1 MNIIQIGKVGCPF
14 QKSVKGNWY
23 ITTPKGFW
31 ENLNIYDPLSYA
43 EYFGEISS
51 ESRIPAFP
59 NYDDFVKYT
68 YHLKY
73 LARIPKLFWNKLS
86 LEEIGDF
93 IYYSATA
100 PIAERD
106 NFTTVSSILPTA
118 FSWDDTGEGYDYWSN
133 INKRF
138 FNISE
143 NENRL
148 QEQSTDRS
156 REDRSEG
163 NRICC
168 KGNESGYRFSFT
180 RRRKAVKC
188 SKRGTRSCRINIPVR
203 STTRLRLD

>member
-100 PIAERD
+100 PIAGRD

-148 QEQSTDRS
+148 QEQEIDRS
-156 REDRSEG
+156 GDNRSEG

-188 SKRGTRSCRINIPVR
+188 SKRGARNCRINIPVR

>member
-68 YHLKY
+68 KHLQY
-73 LARIPKLFWNKLS
+73 LARIPKLFWDKLS
-86 LEEIGDF
+86 LDEIGDF

-100 PIAERD
+100 PIAGRD
-106 NFTTVSSILPTA
+106 NFTSVCSILPNA
-118 FSWDDTGEGYDYWSN
+118 FSWDDTSEGYDYWSN

-148 QEQSTDRS
+148 QEQEIDRS
-156 REDRSEG
+156 GDDRSER
-163 NRICC
+163 NRLRGGGDIV
-168 KGNESGYRFSFT
+168 ESSTRYSGYQASARKRKNALGGHKVYLSS
-180 RRRKAVKC
+180 RRGCIHC
-188 SKRGTRSCRINIPVR
+188 S
-203 STTRLRLD
+203 

>member
-31 ENLNIYDPLSYA
+31 DNLNIYDPLGYA
-43 EYFGEISS
+43 KCFGEISS

-59 NYDDFVKYT
+59 NYDDFVKYIS
-68 YHLKY
+68 HLKY
-73 LARIPKLFWNKLS
+73 LVRIPKLFWNKLS
-86 LEEIGDF
+86 LDEIGNF

-100 PIAERD
+100 PIAGRD
-106 NFTTVSSILPTA
+106 NFTTVNSILATA
-118 FSWDDTGEGYDYWSN
+118 FSWDDTEEGYDYWRN

-138 FNISE
+138 LNISE

-148 QEQSTDRS
+148 QESQIDRP

-168 KGNESGYRFSFT
+168 KGNESRYRFSFT

-188 SKRGTRSCRINIPVR
+188 SKRGTRNYRINIPVR